1 MKYVYTPGSLGLEEL
16 QRFCRT
22 LLDQRALFEPVLPV
36 GSYAFGLHVCSE
48 IAPGSY
54 DIAWEEVPGRKCV
67 AYAFGQRS
75 VYVSADCSPF
85 ALLNFLRTHGPKVDA
100 ERSAGEG
107 LRTKLQDL
115 QQRLKRAADAAC
127 PLVPGTSRRLAQRC
141 RCADGMQWF
150 ERHCSAGSVEAGSQ
164 A

>member
-1 MKYVYTPGSLGLEEL
+1 MIPLLQEMLHVKYVYTPGSLGLEEL

-22 LLDQRALFEPVLPV
+22 LLDQRALFEPVLPP
-36 GSYAFGLHVCSE
+36 GSYHFGLHVCSE
-48 IAPGSY
+48 IAPGTY

-85 ALLNFLRTHGPKVDA
+85 ALLNFLRQHGPKVDA

-107 LRTKLQDL
+107 LRTKLQDI
-115 QQRLKRAADAAC
+115 QQRLKRE
-127 PLVPGTSRRLAQRC
+127 RLRGAPHRS
-141 RCADGMQWF
+141 F
-150 ERHCSAGSVEAGSQ
+150 SATHPRKMCVLELAN

>member
-1 MKYVYTPGSLGLEEL
+1 MLHVKYVYTPGSLGLEEL

-22 LLDQRALFEPVLPV
+22 LLDQRALFEPVLPA

-54 DIAWEEVPGRKCV
+54 EIAWEEVAGRKCV

-85 ALLNFLRTHGPKVDA
+85 ALLNFLRTHGPTVDA

-107 LRTKLQDL
+107 LRTRLQDI
-115 QQRLKRAADAAC
+115 QQRLKRA
-127 PLVPGTSRRLAQRC
+127 
-141 RCADGMQWF
+141 
-150 ERHCSAGSVEAGSQ
+150 H
-164 A
+164 